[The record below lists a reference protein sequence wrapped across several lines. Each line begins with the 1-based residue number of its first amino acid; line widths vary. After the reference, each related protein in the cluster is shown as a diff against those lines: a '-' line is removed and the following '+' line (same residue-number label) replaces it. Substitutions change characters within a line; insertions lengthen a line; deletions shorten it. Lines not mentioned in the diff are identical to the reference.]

1 MAQQKKYKLVY
12 NKRVV
17 NPQTFQT
24 FPYGCERWTEE
35 GVHVT
40 ELLSSL

>member
-35 GVHVT
+35 GAHVT